1 MKLVGR
7 SQASIHAEFGKPLK
21 TERLRGYYDSV
32 EYFPVTG
39 SWQNENGTMG
49 YTLGTLYT
57 FGVLEP
63 VFIVSSAYSK
73 HRDTSQGMHL
83 VVGYHDRVVA
93 RAMATSIDRH
103 SPITRTSPS
112 AP

>member
-21 TERLRGYYDSV
+21 TERLRPYYDTV
-32 EYFPVTG
+32 ECFHVTG
-39 SWQNENGTMG
+39 PWENELATMG

-63 VFIVSSAYSK
+63 ALIVSSAVSK
-73 HRDTSQGMHL
+73 SRDKAQGMHL
-83 VVGYHDRVVA
+83 VVGYNDGIVA
-93 RAMATSIDRH
+93 RASAQSINRG
-103 SPITRTSPS
+103 SPITNSTPLT
-112 AP
+112 P